1 MNTPDLSDT
10 GWRTSSHSS
19 GNGACVQVTTTG
31 GVIAVCDSKDPV
43 GPRLV
48 FSQQTWEAFTS
59 RAKDGAASPS

>member
-10 GWRTSSHSS
+10 GWRTSSQAAAGLRPGHHH
-19 GNGACVQVTTTG
+19 G